1 MDNFVKTFLSF
12 CFALC
17 FAQAA
22 FSATYTVTKIADT
35 NDGACDADCSLRE
48 AVAAAAATVDNDTI
62 QFSALFNQAQT
73 ITLSGT
79 DIIIAA
85 NGTLAINGAGTNLL
99 TISGNNASRVFTN
112 NTGAVTNISN
122 LRVTGGNGASTV
134 TTGRAGGVYNNGG
147 TLTLNNVVVTGNTA
161 ANGGG
166 LNNTGTTA
174 SPGTVNLINCT
185 VSNNMA
191 TGSGGGMQNFSGG
204 FLNIIGSTFSGNTSQ
219 STLTGGGAIQANGT
233 LNIANSTF
241 SGNTAQGGDGGAF
254 FYNGQGLTMNN
265 ATITNNTATTGAGGF
280 HKSTTLLNA
289 NIRNTIIAGNTGD
302 AATPDVAGA
311 ISSQGNN
318 LIGVVGT
325 STGWVASDLL
335 NTPARLGPLANN
347 GGPTQTHT
355 LQPTSP
361 AINAG
366 NNCVVN
372 ASCATGNPQAP
383 LTTDQRGAG
392 FPRQVGAA
400 VDIGA
405 FEFNPASVPSRTPFD
420 FDGDGRTDYGV
431 FRPSNGTWYLNRS
444 TAGAYAVQFG
454 ISSDRLAPVD
464 YDGDGKTD
472 VAVWRAGALG
482 YFYILNSSNNM
493 VRTEQFGRTGDDPRV
508 VGDWDGDGK
517 ADPAVYRSGA
527 AGEQSFFFYRPSAQ
541 PGVNFVPI
549 LWGTAGDTPVR
560 GDFDG
565 DGKLDA
571 AVYRASN
578 NTWYIRQSSNNQ
590 PRYAQW
596 GNASDE
602 RLEGDFDG
610 DGKTDLV
617 VFRAGLW
624 AILQSSNNQQRYQQ
638 FGQAG
643 DRPVSGDYDGDGK
656 TDFAVWRAGVFY
668 VLLSNGNQAQGIQFG
683 TSSDVPVASAFLRG
697 EVIIASP
704 FEP

>member
-1 MDNFVKTFLSF
+1 MNNFVKTFLSF
-12 CFALC
+12 GFALC

-48 AVAAAAATVDNDTI
+48 AVAAAVATADNDTI

-73 ITLSGT
+73 IVLSGT
-79 DIIIAA
+79 DIIINS
-85 NGTLAINGAGTNLL
+85 NGTLIINGTGSNLL

-122 LRVTGGNGASTV
+122 LRVTGGNGASTL

-147 TLTLNNVVVTGNTA
+147 TLTLNNVVVTGNAA

-191 TGSGGGMQNFSGG
+191 TGSGGGMQNFSGS

-254 FYNGQGLTMNN
+254 YYNGLGLTMNN

-280 HKSTTLLNA
+280 HKSITTLNA

-302 AATPDVAGA
+302 AATPDMFGA

-335 NTPARLGPLANN
+335 NTPAQLGPLANN
-347 GGPTQTHT
+347 GGLTQTHA
-355 LQPTSP
+355 LLSTSP

-372 ASCATGNPQAP
+372 ASCATGNPQTA

-392 FPRQVGAA
+392 FTRQVGTS

-405 FEFNPASVPSRTPFD
+405 VEFSATTVPVRAPFD
-420 FDGDGRTDYGV
+420 FDGDGRTDFAV
-431 FRPSNGTWYLNRS
+431 FRPSTGTWFLNRS
-444 TAGAYAVQFG
+444 TAGTFAVQFG
-454 ISSDRLAPVD
+454 ISSDRLAPAD

-472 VAVWRAGALG
+472 IAVWREASFA
-482 YFYILNSSNNM
+482 YFYILNSSNNT
-493 VRTEQFGRTGDDPRV
+493 VRIEQFGTTGDNPSV

-517 ADPAVYRSGA
+517 ADPAVFRTFIGIPENPPGSIFY
-527 AGEQSFFFYRPSAQ
+527 YRPSGT
-541 PGVNFVPI
+541 PGVNFRSI
-549 LWGTAGDTPVR
+549 QWGVSGDRPVV
-560 GDFDG
+560 GDYDG
-565 DGKLDA
+565 DGRRDA
-571 AVYRASN
+571 AVFRSS
-578 NTWYIRQSSNNQ
+578 TSLWYILHSSNNQ
-590 PRYAQW
+590 QRYERW
-596 GNASDE
+596 GFNTDKQVPADY
-602 RLEGDFDG
+602 DG
-610 DGKTDLV
+610 DGKTDLA
-617 VFRAGLW
+617 VFRDGLW

-643 DRPVSGDYDGDGK
+643 DQLVPGDYDGDGK
-656 TDFAVWRAGVFY
+656 IDLAVFRNGVFY
-668 VLLSNGNQAQGIQFG
+668 VLRSNGNQAQGVQFG
-683 TSSDVPVASAFLRG
+683 AGSDVPVASAF
-697 EVIIASP
+697 IQ
-704 FEP
+704 